1 LGYPKTRPGPPIDQ
15 DQEDQNDQE
24 DQDQKLA
31 DMLTADQILYYQ
43 QQIAFYDD
51 QQAYKLL
58 FTELYPYLYPFA
70 RALVKSK
77 ELAEEVVSDVFIKV
91 WEKRK
96 ELAKIENLRLYLY
109 VATRHI
115 ALNYLDQEK
124 RKPTSPLDHLQHSE
138 YITVHLDPERLL
150 ITSDMLALVRKAIDQ
165 LPPQCKIIFKLV
177 KEDGLKYREVAEI
190 LNISSKTVENQL
202 AIALRKIG
210 NAVSFDVN
218 RSIPIGLLKKS

>member
-1 LGYPKTRPGPPIDQ
+1 
-15 DQEDQNDQE
+15 
-24 DQDQKLA
+24 
-31 DMLTADQILYYQ
+31 MLTADQIQYYQ
-43 QQIAFYDD
+43 QQIAFNDD
-51 QQAYKLL
+51 QHSYKQL
-58 FTELYPYLYPFA
+58 FTGLYPYLYPFA

-96 ELAKIENLRLYLY
+96 ELAKIENLKLYLY

-115 ALNYLDQEK
+115 ALNYLDVQK
-124 RKPTSPLDHLQHSE
+124 RKQTSPLDHIQHSE
-138 YITVHLDPERLL
+138 SITVYLDPEKLL
-150 ITSDMLALVRKAIDQ
+150 ITADMLALVRKAIDQ

-190 LNISSKTVENQL
+190 LKISVKTVENQL

-210 NAVSFDVN
+210 NTVSFDVHK
-218 RSIPIGLLKKS
+218 SVQTDLLKKS

>member
-1 LGYPKTRPGPPIDQ
+1 MI
-15 DQEDQNDQE
+15 
-24 DQDQKLA
+24 
-31 DMLTADQILYYQ
+31 TADQIRYYQ
-43 QQIAFYDD
+43 QQIANNDD
-51 QQAYKLL
+51 QHAYKLL

-96 ELAKIENLRLYLY
+96 ELATVENLKLYLY

-115 ALNYLDQEK
+115 ALNYLDAQK
-124 RKPTSPLDHLQHSE
+124 RKQTSPLDHLQHSE
-138 YITVHLDPERLL
+138 WITVYLDPEKLL
-150 ITSDMLALVRKAIDQ
+150 ITADMLALVRKAIDQ

-190 LNISSKTVENQL
+190 LKISVKTVENQL

-210 NAVSFDVN
+210 NTVSFDV
-218 RSIPIGLLKKS
+218 RKSVQTDLLKKS